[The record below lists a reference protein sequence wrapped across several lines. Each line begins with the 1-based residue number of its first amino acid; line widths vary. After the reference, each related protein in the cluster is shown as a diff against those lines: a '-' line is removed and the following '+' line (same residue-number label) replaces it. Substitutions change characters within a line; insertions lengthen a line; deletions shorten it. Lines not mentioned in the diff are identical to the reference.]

1 MSQWNRRSAANL
13 SKWNIKFTRNGA
25 DDINYWRDTDKKKF
39 ERIRQL
45 LLSIEA
51 DPLTGIGKPERLRH
65 HKDPALYSRR
75 IDQSHRL
82 VYSIQNGEIIIYA
95 ARYHYGDK

>member
-1 MSQWNRRSAANL
+1 
-13 SKWNIKFTRNGA
+13 
-25 DDINYWRDTDKKKF
+25 
-39 ERIRQL
+39 
-45 LLSIEA
+45 
-51 DPLTGIGKPERLRH
+51 GIGKPERLRH

>member
-1 MSQWNRRSAANL
+1 MMLNRYVSCAVMRLIL
-13 SKWNIKFTRNGA
+13 SDVYKRQ
-25 DDINYWRDTDKKKF
+25 NYWRDTDKKKF

>member
-1 MSQWNRRSAANL
+1 M
-13 SKWNIKFTRNGA
+13 SKWNIKFTKNGA
-25 DDINYWRDTDKKKF
+25 DDINYWRGTDKKKF

-45 LLSIEA
+45 LHSIESA
-51 DPLTGIGKPERLRH
+51 PLTGIGKPERLRH
-65 HKDPALYSRR
+65 HNDPALYSLR

>member
-1 MSQWNRRSAANL
+1 M
-13 SKWNIKFTRNGA
+13 SKWNIKFTKNGA
-25 DDINYWRDTDKKKF
+25 DDINCWRDTDKKKF

-45 LLSIEA
+45 LHSIEA

-65 HKDPALYSRR
+65 HNDPALYSRR
-75 IDQSHRL
+75 IDQCHRL

>member
-1 MSQWNRRSAANL
+1 M
-13 SKWNIKFTRNGA
+13 SKWNIKFTKNGA
-25 DDINYWRDTDKKKF
+25 DDLNYWRDTDKKKF
-39 ERIRQL
+39 ERVRQL
-45 LLSIEA
+45 LHSIEA

-95 ARYHYGDK
+95 ARYHYGDKS